1 MGAASDDLAFPSVNA
16 AAESKRPWKARN
28 IASVASELIISIDKY
43 DLRYY
48 NRTMSSQSPKIAV
61 QIRRVINRAML
72 LEKRSTLN
80 HEALRLYP
88 SEIHLLQVINEGTD
102 MSAGEMARK
111 LGISNGAV
119 SQTLNRLE
127 IKGVIKKTKDPAL
140 KNRLSATLTEV
151 GQTAIR
157 QFEQGQEATMKA
169 FSSYLSGLSE
179 GERKVIEGLLSHL
192 EVFLKNLG

>member
-1 MGAASDDLAFPSVNA
+1 
-16 AAESKRPWKARN
+16 
-28 IASVASELIISIDKY
+28 
-43 DLRYY
+43 
-48 NRTMSSQSPKIAV
+48 MSSQSQKIAV
-61 QIRRVINRAML
+61 QIRRVINRALL
-72 LEKRSTLN
+72 LEKRSIVN

-127 IKGVIKKTKDPAL
+127 KKGVIKKTKDPAL
-140 KNRLSATLTEV
+140 KNRLSAILTEV

-179 GERKVIEGLLSHL
+179 GTRKVIE
-192 EVFLKNLG
+192 

>member
-1 MGAASDDLAFPSVNA
+1 
-16 AAESKRPWKARN
+16 
-28 IASVASELIISIDKY
+28 
-43 DLRYY
+43 
-48 NRTMSSQSPKIAV
+48 
-61 QIRRVINRAML
+61 
-72 LEKRSTLN
+72 
-80 HEALRLYP
+80 
-88 SEIHLLQVINEGTD
+88 
-102 MSAGEMARK
+102 MARK

-127 IKGVIKKTKDPAL
+127 KKGVIKKTKDPAL

-179 GERKVIEGLLSHL
+179 GERKVIEGFLCNL

>member
-1 MGAASDDLAFPSVNA
+1 
-16 AAESKRPWKARN
+16 
-28 IASVASELIISIDKY
+28 
-43 DLRYY
+43 
-48 NRTMSSQSPKIAV
+48 MSSQSKIIVV
-61 QIRRVINRAML
+61 QIRRVINQAML
-72 LEKRSTLN
+72 LEKRSILN

-127 IKGVIKKTKDPAL
+127 KKGVINKTKDPAL

-179 GERKVIEGLLSHL
+179 GERKVIEGFLCNL